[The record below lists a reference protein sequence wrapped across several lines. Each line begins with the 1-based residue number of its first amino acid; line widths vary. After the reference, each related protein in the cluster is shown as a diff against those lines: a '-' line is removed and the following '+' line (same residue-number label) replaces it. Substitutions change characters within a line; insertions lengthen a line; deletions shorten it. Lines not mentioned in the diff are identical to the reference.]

1 MIDPKDIVTVSEL
14 QDRLAPTLN
23 HVRKTGRPVVVTQ
36 RGKPAGV
43 LLGIEDYARLTE
55 LADQAELEEM
65 IRRDEEA
72 DANDDWLDWEDVKKE
87 LLARL
92 QGK

>member
-14 QDRLAPTLN
+14 QDRLAPTLS

-43 LLGIEDYARLTE
+43 LLGIEDYTRLAE
-55 LADQAELEEM
+55 LA
-65 IRRDEEA
+65 RRGPSGRA
-72 DANDDWLDWEDVKKE
+72 FAHGVPSGP
-87 LLARL
+87 API
-92 QGK
+92 

>member
-23 HVRKTGRPVVVTQ
+23 HVRRTGRPVVVTQ

-43 LLGIEDYARLTE
+43 LLSIEDYRQLVE
-55 LADQAELEEM
+55 LADRTELEEM

-72 DANDDWLDWEDVKKE
+72 DATGDWADWEDVKKE
-87 LLARL
+87 FLARL

>member
-14 QDRLAPTLN
+14 QDRLAPVLN
-23 HVRKTGRPVVVTQ
+23 HVRQTGRPVVVTQ

-43 LLGIEDYARLTE
+43 LLGIEDYTRLAE
-55 LADQAELEEM
+55 LADRAELDEM

-72 DANDDWLDWEDVKKE
+72 DDTGDLADWEDVKKE
-87 LLARL
+87 FLGRL
-92 QGK
+92 QGT